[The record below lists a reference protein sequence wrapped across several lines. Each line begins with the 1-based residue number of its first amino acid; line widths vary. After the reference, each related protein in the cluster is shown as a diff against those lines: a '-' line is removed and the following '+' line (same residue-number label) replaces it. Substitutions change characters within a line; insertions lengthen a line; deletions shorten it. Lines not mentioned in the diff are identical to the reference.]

1 MTQSLPNASNP
12 PGSKIIGLGR
22 LPFRV
27 DPLEIESARGYI
39 GRVAQIYSTSVSA
52 LGELLGLTQMLGL
65 ERGDNTEQIAYALRL
80 EASEW
85 RRLCYKQTNAK
96 GQYGPT
102 SFFGQSIGG
111 DRLNYGFP
119 RVCPKC
125 LSEHAAVW
133 GVWDLGLVCA
143 CPIHRC
149 VLVHHCP
156 KCGRRLRWQRP
167 SLHQCYCQ
175 FDLRTVG
182 SEPADS
188 GLVAINATI
197 YRAAGFPVE
206 AAKADMTA
214 AEFPSALIELHLD
227 PLLRIIAHLGSTQEE
242 KAGFMHHS
250 RFASSLDAAIQT
262 SKTATGL
269 LANWPQS
276 FHEMLRRMAPGD
288 ITAPMTRSI
297 EDTFGKLHKKM
308 TVMFTHAES
317 GFLHDAFE
325 DFIARHW
332 KGSRRGHRHLDSQWI
347 VAAEAGRVIGTRSVK
362 SLVHGG
368 ALKGI
373 FVKCRNG
380 NGTECW
386 ITRESLTRWVAERDG
401 KRASY
406 MRRAE
411 ADLVLGLKRGVM
423 LKLAHEG
430 LIRSVN
436 GIEHRLSHGIH
447 LRRDD
452 VMNIKDAFD
461 RYLPLNRNLHPG
473 AILPL
478 ARIIRRLTR
487 TYELGAILRAVV
499 AGTLVPVA
507 HEKHLPGITAY
518 CFPIEILH
526 HYRRVSNKQA
536 KSGEHLS
543 RKEVASFLQIP
554 SEAVP
559 QLASRGFL
567 GTSSK
572 PSQGRSALYSVAD
585 VQHFAEQYVPLNI
598 VAKKFRTNPCWLGK
612 YLECSGIQLLT
623 VQLHR
628 ERRLFIA
635 RCVASQLRTLSPG
648 EQESVPD
655 NSRSLASLPRYHV
668 GLNTGALA

>member
-1 MTQSLPNASNP
+1 
-12 PGSKIIGLGR
+12 
-22 LPFRV
+22 
-27 DPLEIESARGYI
+27 
-39 GRVAQIYSTSVSA
+39 
-52 LGELLGLTQMLGL
+52 
-65 ERGDNTEQIAYALRL
+65 
-80 EASEW
+80 
-85 RRLCYKQTNAK
+85 
-96 GQYGPT
+96 
-102 SFFGQSIGG
+102 
-111 DRLNYGFP
+111 
-119 RVCPKC
+119 
-125 LSEHAAVW
+125 
-133 GVWDLGLVCA
+133 
-143 CPIHRC
+143 
-149 VLVHHCP
+149 
-156 KCGRRLRWQRP
+156 
-167 SLHQCYCQ
+167 
-175 FDLRTVG
+175 
-182 SEPADS
+182 
-188 GLVAINATI
+188 VAINATI

-308 TVMFTHAES
+308 TVMFTRAES

-430 LIRSVN
+430 LMRYVN

-478 ARIIRRLTR
+478 AGIIRRLTR

-518 CFPIEILH
+518 CFPIEVLH

-536 KSGEHLS
+536 GCEHLS

-554 SEAVP
+554 SEAIP

-572 PSQGRSALYSVAD
+572 PSQGRSVLHSVAD

-628 ERRLFIA
+628 ERRLFIS
-635 RCVASQLRTLSPG
+635 RCVATQLRTLAPG
-648 EQESVPD
+648 EQESVRD
-655 NSRSLASLPRYHV
+655 NSRSRTSLPRYHV

>member
-1 MTQSLPNASNP
+1 
-12 PGSKIIGLGR
+12 
-22 LPFRV
+22 
-27 DPLEIESARGYI
+27 
-39 GRVAQIYSTSVSA
+39 
-52 LGELLGLTQMLGL
+52 
-65 ERGDNTEQIAYALRL
+65 
-80 EASEW
+80 
-85 RRLCYKQTNAK
+85 
-96 GQYGPT
+96 
-102 SFFGQSIGG
+102 
-111 DRLNYGFP
+111 
-119 RVCPKC
+119 
-125 LSEHAAVW
+125 
-133 GVWDLGLVCA
+133 
-143 CPIHRC
+143 
-149 VLVHHCP
+149 
-156 KCGRRLRWQRP
+156 
-167 SLHQCYCQ
+167 
-175 FDLRTVG
+175 
-182 SEPADS
+182 
-188 GLVAINATI
+188 
-197 YRAAGFPVE
+197 
-206 AAKADMTA
+206 
-214 AEFPSALIELHLD
+214 
-227 PLLRIIAHLGSTQEE
+227 
-242 KAGFMHHS
+242 
-250 RFASSLDAAIQT
+250 
-262 SKTATGL
+262 
-269 LANWPQS
+269 
-276 FHEMLRRMAPGD
+276 
-288 ITAPMTRSI
+288 
-297 EDTFGKLHKKM
+297 
-308 TVMFTHAES
+308 
-317 GFLHDAFE
+317 
-325 DFIARHW
+325 
-332 KGSRRGHRHLDSQWI
+332 
-347 VAAEAGRVIGTRSVK
+347 
-362 SLVHGG
+362 
-368 ALKGI
+368 
-373 FVKCRNG
+373 
-380 NGTECW
+380 
-386 ITRESLTRWVAERDG
+386 
-401 KRASY
+401 

-430 LIRSVN
+430 LMRSVN

-478 ARIIRRLTR
+478 ASIIRRLTR
-487 TYELGAILRAVV
+487 IYELGAILRAVV

-518 CFPIEILH
+518 CFPIEVLH

-536 KSGEHLS
+536 SGEHLS

-635 RCVASQLRTLSPG
+635 RCVASQLRTLSLG

-655 NSRSLASLPRYHV
+655 NSRSLASQPRYQV